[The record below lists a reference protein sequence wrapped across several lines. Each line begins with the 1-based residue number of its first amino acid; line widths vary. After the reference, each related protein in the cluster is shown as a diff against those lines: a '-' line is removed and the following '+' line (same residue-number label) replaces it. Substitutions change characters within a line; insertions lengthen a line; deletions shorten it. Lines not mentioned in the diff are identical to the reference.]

1 MSDRMQ
7 IWAILMVISMA
18 FSGSAVAQ
26 TGGSSL
32 DNPGLTPDSPFYFL
46 DGIGESLQLAITLDE
61 EAKIDLE
68 LEFAEEK
75 VAEARAMAKEGNFD
89 AMAIAENQHGTV
101 LNRIEEKIENLDT
114 GENAQEKLETQL
126 KLERKI
132 KKHAEKVEDFEE
144 ELREEIIV
152 ELVKAGE
159 VSEEDQAK
167 VAETV
172 KKLEERAE
180 RAEEEMEAEVEET
193 KVVFEEETGKSGD
206 AIEDHLKHELG
217 IKQEEME
224 DAMEEMKEAHEEMME
239 AFEADGEG
247 NWDAVVE
254 GNQYLAQAMEAF
266 DPRLNAR
273 ITGYENGVLIG
284 GHKSRQVRA

>member
-26 TGGSSL
+26 TGASSNL

-46 DGIGESLQLAITLDE
+46 DALGESVQLAITLDP

-89 AMAIAENQHGTV
+89 AMAIAEDQHGTV
-101 LNRIEEKIENLDT
+101 LNRIETKIENLDT
-114 GENAQEKLETQL
+114 GDDAQEKLETQL

-152 ELVKAGE
+152 ELVQAGM
-159 VSEEDQAK
+159 VSEGDQAK

-172 KKLEERAE
+172 KRLEERAE
-180 RAEEEMEAEVEET
+180 RVEE
-193 KVVFEEETGKSGD
+193 GMG
-206 AIEDHLKHELG
+206 
-217 IKQEEME
+217 
-224 DAMEEMKEAHEEMME
+224 
-239 AFEADGEG
+239 
-247 NWDAVVE
+247 
-254 GNQYLAQAMEAF
+254 
-266 DPRLNAR
+266 AR
-273 ITGYENGVLIG
+273 
-284 GHKSRQVRA
+284 Q